1 MFVIVMSNLV
11 ELFGCAFAFF
21 LERRRRNDFLDRR
34 LDVCCLDGCNWCYL
48 LLLLKQ
54 NFGLATVILVEDVQ
68 SNL

>member
-1 MFVIVMSNLV
+1 MSNLV
-11 ELFGCAFAFF
+11 EFFFGCAFAF
-21 LERRRRNDFLDRR
+21 LERIRRNDFLDRR